1 MWVIVPLCSPCV
13 THPRGVCSGCGCVCC
28 VLLCSIPYE
37 CVLHMGV
44 CRMSVCRVC
53 VSLCRIK
60 SRCSWRST
68 RGLCRGC
75 WYALYI
81 RAVQSVAQ
89 SHQSTRELI
98 SFECAS
104 HHTGL
109 GGVVKGGGGI
119 RHHEAGVAQGAD
131 QYDECVHMCVF
142 MCDRNPG
149 GLYHSI

>member
-1 MWVIVPLCSPCV
+1 VGHCATVLTVCDPSY
-13 THPRGVCSGCGCVCC
+13 GVSSGCGCVCC

-109 GGVVKGGGGI
+109 WCVVEGGGGI

-142 MCDRNPG
+142 MCARNPG
-149 GLYHSI
+149 GLYHWI

>member
-1 MWVIVPLCSPCV
+1 MGHCATVLTVCDPSY
-13 THPRGVCSGCGCVCC
+13 GVSSGCGCVCC

-98 SFECAS
+98 SFVRAR

-109 GGVVKGGGGI
+109 WCVVQGGGGI

-131 QYDECVHMCVF
+131 QYDECVHISVF
-142 MCDRNPG
+142 I
-149 GLYHSI
+149 YA